1 MLGINAMGKER
12 CHIDYVCMLFGLK
25 KCCWTKRWNIVTTE
39 GTAQPEGSITIT
51 EDSYKYL
58 ENSQANETYKEVTVE
73 TVG

>member
-1 MLGINAMGKER
+1 MGKER

-39 GTAQPEGSITIT
+39 GTAQPEGSITVT

-58 ENSQANETYKEVTVE
+58 EIS
-73 TVG
+73 